1 MGILAEWMEQVWNQ
15 GNRAAIDD
23 LVAADYTGHSIQGV
37 TISGTAGFREFE
49 ARWRSIMDDIHVE
62 VEEEISE
69 GSMSAVRFTVTGKH
83 KRTGNELSYPGASF
97 VRIENGKM
105 QEGWDVFDG
114 SALLESLGVLSK
126 GAIDNVL

>member
-15 GNRAAIDD
+15 GNGAAIDD
-23 LVAADYTGHSIQGV
+23 LCAADYTGHSFQGA

-69 GSMSAVRFTVTGKH
+69 GSMSAVRMTVTGKH
-83 KRTGNELSYPGASF
+83 KRTGNELSYPMASF

-105 QEGWDVFDG
+105 QEGWDVMDG